1 MTYENM
7 RDSGFPWIGKIP
19 DHWHLTKTLHCL
31 SMAITDGPHTTP
43 ALYDNGVPFISAEA
57 VSCGNGRIDFSHMR
71 GYISEEFYAECCKKY
86 IPQIDDV
93 YMIKSGATTGRVAI
107 VDTNERFTIWS
118 PLAVFRANPDRVLPK
133 FLFYALQ
140 SESYQKQV
148 ELGWTYGTQ
157 QNIGMRTLETL
168 TICLPP
174 LGEQDAIVSYLDR
187 QCATTDSIIEDAKAS
202 IEDYKRWK
210 ASMIYQAVTKGLN
223 PNADMRE
230 SGIDIV
236 GIVPADWQMVRLRFL
251 CNVMTG
257 DQDTQNA
264 VPDGNYPFYVRSP
277 IVERADTFTFEGE
290 SVLMAGDGVGAGKVF
305 HYAKGK
311 YAIHQRVYCFYNF
324 RNIKPSFFY
333 YYMSNLFSTEIDKGS
348 AKSTVPSVRLPML
361 SNFRIAL
368 PSIQEQDAICE
379 YLDKR
384 TEQIDAIIAEKQS
397 IIAELEAYKKSL
409 IYETVT
415 GKRKAE

>member
-210 ASMIYQAVTKGLN
+210 ASMIYQAVTKGLD
-223 PNADMRE
+223 PNANIRE
-230 SGIDIV
+230 SGIPWI
-236 GIVPADWQMVRLRFL
+236 GKI
-251 CNVMTG
+251 
-257 DQDTQNA
+257 
-264 VPDGNYPFYVRSP
+264 PFEWKCKKIS
-277 IVERADTFTFEGE
+277 
-290 SVLMAGDGVGAGKVF
+290 L
-305 HYAKGK
+305 
-311 YAIHQRVYCFYNF
+311 
-324 RNIKPSFFY
+324 
-333 YYMSNLFSTEIDKGS
+333 LFSVMGS
-348 AKSTVPSVRLPML
+348 GATPPSSETVYYSGKIPWLQSGDIGGREVSITSKTVSNAAIENISALKIYASPFIAVAMYGASIANASVV
-361 SNFRIAL
+361 
-368 PSIQEQDAICE
+368 
-379 YLDKR
+379 Y
-384 TEQIDAIIAEKQS
+384 IDACTNQACFVFSRPHKDIDLKYGYSSAIEKAGQ
-397 IIAELEAYKKSL
+397 
-409 IYETVT
+409 T
-415 GKRKAE
+415 GRGMVN